1 MRALRDKYLGA
12 EPAFTKLVVLDT
24 DIAMMLATAHLMERK
39 ALKLKGAMSLLAMAV
54 LLIAVGIPLH

>member
-1 MRALRDKYLGA
+1 LRDKYLGA